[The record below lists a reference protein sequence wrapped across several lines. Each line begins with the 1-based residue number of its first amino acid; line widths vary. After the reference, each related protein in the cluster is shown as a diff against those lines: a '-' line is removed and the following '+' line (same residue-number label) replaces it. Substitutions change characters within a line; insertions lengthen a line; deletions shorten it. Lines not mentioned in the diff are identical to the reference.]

1 MIFVD
6 PNKENKNSFDIPLNL
21 PPLPILVV
29 DDEPDILKAIERDL
43 RGICEVI
50 TCTDPQLA
58 LKKIAEQEFF
68 LVVSDL
74 KMPEMSGIEFLEK
87 VAKTKPQTQRLC
99 LTAFVDLME
108 AAPSINRARLH
119 QIITKPWEKSDLH
132 EAIFNA
138 RGQYDLHR
146 ENIILRE
153 QALSDGLTGLA
164 NQRYFWSR
172 LSSEISRAKRFGRP
186 LSLVLCDA
194 DNFKKINDEFGHPAG
209 DKTLKGIAQILESGR
224 RSTDL
229 AARYGGEEFA
239 LILPEAQ
246 ADQARDI
253 AQRILSQLKHSK
265 LTTLSFGIATFPDH
279 GQTPQSLVEAADQ
292 ALLQAK
298 KQGKACIVVSET
310 T

>member
-1 MIFVD
+1 MGPKTEF
-6 PNKENKNSFDIPLNL
+6 KNSYEIPLNL

-43 RGICEVI
+43 KGICEVV
-50 TCTDPQLA
+50 TCSAPQVA
-58 LKKIAEQEFF
+58 LKKITEQEFF

-87 VAKTKPQTQRLC
+87 IYHAKPQTQRLC

-119 QIITKPWEKSDLH
+119 QIITKPWEKSALQ
-132 EAIFNA
+132 EAVFHA

-146 ENIILRE
+146 ENVILRE

-172 LSSEISRAKRFGRP
+172 LGSEISRAKRFGRP

-209 DKTLKGIAQILESGR
+209 DKTL
-224 RSTDL
+224 
-229 AARYGGEEFA
+229 
-239 LILPEAQ
+239 
-246 ADQARDI
+246 
-253 AQRILSQLKHSK
+253 
-265 LTTLSFGIATFPDH
+265 
-279 GQTPQSLVEAADQ
+279 
-292 ALLQAK
+292 
-298 KQGKACIVVSET
+298 
-310 T
+310 